1 MSRKATLSLI
11 SIERLSL
18 LKIVARGD
26 DWRERQRSNTLI
38 LLDDG
43 LSMREVAF
51 IMKIDIRTVGLTRID
66 WLARGF
72 SSLVDAP
79 RCGAPRKINP
89 EQLEILKAAAKKE
102 PLTATSLLA
111 KHVEAGGDA
120 VHVNTIKGAMKKAGY
135 VWKRTR
141 SSLKKKEMKTNSE
154 PCS

>member
-1 MSRKATLSLI
+1 MPRKVTLSLL
-11 SIERLSL
+11 SVERLSL
-18 LKIVARGD
+18 LKIIARGD
-26 DWRERQRSNTLI
+26 NWRERQRSNTLI

-43 LSMREVAF
+43 LSMREVANF
-51 IMKIDIRTVGLTRID
+51 VGINIRTVGLTRID

-72 SSLVDAP
+72 VSLIDAT

-89 EQLEILKAAAKKE
+89 EQLEILKEAAKKE

-111 KHVEAGGDA
+111 KHVEGGGDA

-141 SSLKKKEMKTNSE
+141 SSLKKKEMKTSSE

>member
-1 MSRKATLSLI
+1 MPRKVTLTLS
-11 SIERLSL
+11 SVERLSL
-18 LKIVARGD
+18 LRIIERGD
-26 DWRERQRSNTLI
+26 NWRERQRSNTLT

-43 LSMREVAF
+43 LSMREVAN
-51 IMKIDIRTVGLTRID
+51 IVGIDIRTVGLTRID

-72 SSLVDAP
+72 ASLIDAP
-79 RCGAPRKINP
+79 RSGAPKKIKP
-89 EQLEILKAAAKKE
+89 EQLELLKKEANKE

-111 KHVEAGGDA
+111 KHIEAGGEA

-141 SSLKKKEMKTNSE
+141 SSLKKKEMKTSSE